1 MRGGLGLRFRRGF
14 RRGLACGQKLG
25 YLGANV
31 LLLLIVEELRVRS
44 RVLRANHSLLINEHD
59 ERNERPLR
67 ARPLQVVKRGESAGP
82 AHRKR
87 RVELFD
93 ERRNVGILINRCF
106 QDLKA
111 FWAEF
116 LLNATQDLSG
126 FLAVRSSGEN
136 EYEAQYL
143 ASVLTHQR
151 LRSVRQLHDELRRFA
166 RNLRRYSTSQG
177 RCQQKQVSKTH
188 GSP

>member
-1 MRGGLGLRFRRGF
+1 MARG
-14 RRGLACGQKLG
+14 QQLG

-44 RVLRANHSLLINEHD
+44 RVLRANHSLLIDKHY

-67 ARPLQVVKRGESAGP
+67 ARPLQIIQGGKSTSP
-82 AHRKR
+82 AHRKW
-87 RVELFD
+87 RVVLFD
-93 ERRNVGILINRCF
+93 ERWKVGILIDRRF

-126 FLAVRSSGEN
+126 FLTVWSSGEN
-136 EYEAQYL
+136 KHQAQHL

-151 LRSVRQLHDELRRFA
+151 LRSVRKLHDELRRFA
-166 RNLRRYSTSQG
+166 RNLRGYSASQG
-177 RCQQKQVSKTH
+177 HCQQKHVSKTH